1 MNAPLSPA
9 RALMARAAAA
19 LLVIGLVVPVI
30 EFRASGAAHQSEGA
44 PSQREERGPP
54 TTPPPGRA
62 SETPAR
68 DRAADPSRVA
78 RARNPI
84 EASDQ
89 KFITNIALVNSEE
102 LRLSEVA
109 AQRASNP
116 AIKSLAQE
124 ILSQHENHAMELA
137 QLAERNGVTLP
148 TGRSAN
154 AILEDAQQ
162 TKADA
167 GFDRQYLT
175 DLVTTQ
181 KTQVSLLEDY
191 AKRADDRE
199 LAAFARKQL
208 PLAQETLRKAEA
220 LKEQLD

>member
-1 MNAPLSPA
+1 MNSPLSPA
-9 RALMARAAAA
+9 RASLARAAAA

-30 EFRASGAAHQSEGA
+30 QFRASGAAQQSEGRQSPA
-44 PSQREERGPP
+44 EDRGPP

-68 DRAADPSRVA
+68 DRAADQSRVA

-89 KFITNIALVNSEE
+89 KFITDIALVSSEE
-102 LRLSEVA
+102 VRISEVA
-109 AQRASNP
+109 AQRASDP
-116 AIKSLAQE
+116 AIKALAQE
-124 ILSQHENHAMELA
+124 VISQHETHATELA
-137 QLAERNGVTLP
+137 RLAERNGVTLP

-154 AILEDAQQ
+154 AIEEDAQQ

-167 GFDRQYLT
+167 GFDRRYLA

-181 KTQVSLLEDY
+181 RTEVSLLEDY